1 MRVVALILFVI
12 LSPFLLLI
20 SLLVF
25 IDLGFPILY
34 RDKRSGKNFHPFNL
48 IKFRTMTNGDGL
60 PVTMDNDS
68 RVTAIGRFLRSIRI
82 DELPQLVNIIRGD
95 INFVGPRPESI
106 RIVDSHKSSFTYL
119 KHIKPGVTDVSS
131 IILKNESEILA
142 QHGSRMEYYINEILP
157 VKTSIA
163 ESYIHNLSLW
173 HRLVI
178 VIATLLSLVSH
189 VSGMKLTRTV
199 FYIDDT
205 QFCNKLNNIIGIEIF

>member
-34 RDKRSGKNFHPFNL
+34 RDRRSGKNFHPFNL

-68 RVTAIGRFLRSIRI
+68 RVTAIGRFLRGIRL
-82 DELPQLVNIIRGD
+82 DELPQLINIIRGD

-106 RIVDSHKSSFTYL
+106 RIVDSHKSSFAYL

-163 ESYIHNLSLW
+163 ESYINNLSLW
-173 HRLVI
+173 HRFVI